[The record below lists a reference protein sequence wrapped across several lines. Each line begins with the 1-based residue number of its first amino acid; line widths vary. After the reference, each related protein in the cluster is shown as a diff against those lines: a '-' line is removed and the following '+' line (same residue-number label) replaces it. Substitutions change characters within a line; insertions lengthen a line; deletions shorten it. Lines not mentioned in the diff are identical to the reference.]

1 MKPKKRKKKTY
12 VWVMVEIKTNLE
24 PPVLIFPKIWVYDK
38 FSMVVAKKLKG
49 LPVFLKKVEVK

>member
-1 MKPKKRKKKTY
+1 MNKHKKKTY